1 MEIIL
6 VGKNVELENMFVIYS
21 VFLVLLDTYQ
31 QIEMMR
37 KMKMVILQVVGKSV
51 KIQRKRLMVYVI
63 LVVLV
68 RNENLVKVLY

>member
-21 VFLVLLDTYQ
+21 VFLVLLDIYQ
-31 QIEMMR
+31 LMR
-37 KMKMVILQVVGKSV
+37 KMKMIILQVVGKSV
-51 KIQRKRLMVYVI
+51 KIQRKRLMVCVI